1 MTRRFSKL
9 SLGIAAVLVSAS
21 MAVAQTTPATPTT
34 PAAPPAATKA
44 PPAAVAPGKAAT
56 PAKAPA
62 TKTATTPWGIH
73 CSGEAD
79 KQTLKGKEREK
90 FRSKCIREYKKA
102 NPAPKAGS
110 PAADKAAAP
119 ATVPA
124 APAKK
129 N

>member
-1 MTRRFSKL
+1 MTRRLSKL

-21 MAVAQTTPATPTT
+21 MAVAQTTPATPVT
-34 PAAPPAATKA
+34 PPAAAKA
-44 PPAAVAPGKAAT
+44 PPTVVAPGKAT
-56 PAKAPA
+56 TGAKAPA
-62 TKTATTPWGIH
+62 TKAATTPWGIH

-102 NPAPKAGS
+102 NPTVKAGT
-110 PAADKAAAP
+110 PASADKAAAP
-119 ATVPA
+119 VTAPA
-124 APAKK
+124 GAAKK